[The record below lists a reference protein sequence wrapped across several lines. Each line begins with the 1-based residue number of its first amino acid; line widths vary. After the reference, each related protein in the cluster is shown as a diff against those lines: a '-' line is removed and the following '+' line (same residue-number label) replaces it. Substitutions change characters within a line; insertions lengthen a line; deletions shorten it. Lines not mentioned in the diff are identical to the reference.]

1 MTAPTPRT
9 PSARPRAV
17 IFDAGNTLVA
27 MDYPAIAAHLA
38 RRGHARGL
46 DAIRAAERRAR
57 VRLDDD
63 VIAAMRASTESADTH
78 TRYLRYVLE
87 HLGIDDAEEIEAA
100 SAWRRGYNPPVG
112 LWNTAE
118 PDAVSALARLRDAGI
133 AAGVISNSNGTV
145 RSTLDAGGLTP
156 YLDFVLDSSVVGVEK
171 PDRRIF
177 ELALREAGVA
187 AHEAVYVG
195 DLYSVDVLGAR
206 GAGLDAI
213 LLDPADLW
221 GPRDCRRA
229 RGLHEAVDQVLGLTP
244 AA

>member
-1 MTAPTPRT
+1 MAAPTPST
-9 PSARPRAV
+9 RPRAV

-38 RRGHARGL
+38 RRGHPRGV

-63 VIAAMRASTESADTH
+63 VIAARRASTESVDTH

-87 HLGIDDAEEIEAA
+87 HLGIDGAGEIEAA
-100 SAWRRGYNPPVG
+100 IAWRRTYNQPVG

-118 PDAVSALARLRDAGI
+118 PDAASALKRLSDSGLAVGD
-133 AAGVISNSNGTV
+133 ISNSNGTV
-145 RSTLDAGGLTP
+145 RSTLEAGGLTP

-177 ELALREAGVA
+177 EMALREAGVA

-206 GAGLDAI
+206 AAGLEAI
-213 LLDPADLW
+213 LLDPDDLW

-229 RGLHEAVDQVLGLTP
+229 RGLHAAVDQVLGLSP